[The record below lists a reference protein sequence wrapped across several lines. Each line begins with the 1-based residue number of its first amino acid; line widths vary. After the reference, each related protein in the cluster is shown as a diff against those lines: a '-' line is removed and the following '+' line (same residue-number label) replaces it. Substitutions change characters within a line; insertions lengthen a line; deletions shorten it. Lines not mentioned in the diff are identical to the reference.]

1 MELKDIHYSY
11 PFFEDQLEP
20 KGALAINKE
29 SHACFYYLM
38 LAVKAR
44 AVAGKGIE
52 SQTIIYKV
60 GETPPEWMEPR
71 DEEIAKS
78 VAIIY
83 GLESPED
90 FLKEEWKRRA
100 WVEATSLGIDKHV
113 AEEVLR
119 VRPSAR
125 RIH

>member
-1 MELKDIHYSY
+1 MELKDLHYSY
-11 PFFEDQLEP
+11 PMFEDIIEP

-44 AVAGKGIE
+44 AIAGKGIE

-71 DEEIAKS
+71 DEEIARS

-83 GLESPED
+83 GLESPEE

-100 WVEATSLGIDKHV
+100 WTQAVQAGIDQHV
-113 AEEVLR
+113 AKEVLR
-119 VRPSAR
+119 VRPRMQSV
-125 RIH
+125 H